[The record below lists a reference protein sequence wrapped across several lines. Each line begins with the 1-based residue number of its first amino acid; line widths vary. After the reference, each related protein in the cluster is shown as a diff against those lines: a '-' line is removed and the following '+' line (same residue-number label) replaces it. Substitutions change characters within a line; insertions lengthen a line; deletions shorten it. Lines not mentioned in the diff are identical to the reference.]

1 MQPVTS
7 YYNKELLMKKIIVTL
22 VLSLFATTAFANGKP
37 AGVGNADHVDA
48 WHGTGDGHQANNE
61 PGDTAA
67 DRHNFNNA
75 TAGNSGNNPRGNA
88 NGG

>member
-1 MQPVTS
+1 M
-7 YYNKELLMKKIIVTL
+7 KLLLTTTLVTL
-22 VLSLFATTAFANGKP
+22 ALTGASFASGKP

-67 DRHNFNNA
+67 DRHNFDDA
-75 TAGNSGNNPRGNA
+75 AAGGSDKNPRENA

>member
-1 MQPVTS
+1 
-7 YYNKELLMKKIIVTL
+7 MKLFLTL
-22 VLSLFATTAFANGKP
+22 FFVVFFPFSAYANGKP

-67 DRHNFNNA
+67 DRHNFDDEA
-75 TAGNSGNNPRGNA
+75 AGGSGKNPRENA

>member
-1 MQPVTS
+1 
-7 YYNKELLMKKIIVTL
+7 MKLILTTILTMIV
-22 VLSLFATTAFANGKP
+22 ATTAFASGKP

-48 WHGTGDGHQANNE
+48 WHGTGDGHQDNNE

-67 DRHNFNNA
+67 DRHNFGDA
-75 TAGNSGNNPRGNA
+75 AAGNSGNNPRDNA